1 MYLIDTNI
9 FLEVLLARAR
19 KEASK
24 ELLRSLRDGRE
35 KGMVTDFTIHSI
47 IVIMDGLKRLKEL
60 RTFLSSLTAYKGLSV
75 YHTNIAD
82 EIRAIELTGEISL
95 DMDDAIQYASALSTN
110 AEAIVSFDK
119 HFNGLKIPRMEPS

>member
-1 MYLIDTNI
+1 MILIDTNI

-47 IVIMDGLKRLKEL
+47 IGIMDVLNRLKQL
-60 RTFLSSLTAYKGLSV
+60 RTFLSSLTAYKGLSI
-75 YHTNIAD
+75 YHTSIAD
-82 EIRAIELTGEISL
+82 EIRANL
-95 DMDDAIQYASALSTN
+95 
-110 AEAIVSFDK
+110 AERKCKDVI
-119 HFNGLKIPRMEPS
+119 